1 LDANPVSGLALSRL
15 VTYQEA
21 VDDPPMSRV
30 RRIRGR
36 TTQYESPEWQPLLDF
51 APEHV
56 DDFMWMFELELR
68 RGHRLHAY
76 KHYWTRRYIYL
87 DHEGRVWG
95 YCGDDLYQE
104 VDPVRHL
111 SSVLM
116 NDGTEPPPY
125 DIVRRNLWSGS
136 IEIEWARSATK
147 HRISRQRSRHV
158 IETTDLFFEQWI
170 PEKSAPL
177 KGDPRLV
184 FLGEDAEAVELEVVA
199 VELNEARLLVIHA
212 MPMRRHLKERYEE
225 SKKWRR

>member
-1 LDANPVSGLALSRL
+1 
-15 VTYQEA
+15 
-21 VDDPPMSRV
+21 
-30 RRIRGR
+30 
-36 TTQYESPEWQPLLDF
+36 
-51 APEHV
+51 
-56 DDFMWMFELELR
+56 
-68 RGHRLHAY
+68 
-76 KHYWTRRYIYL
+76 
-87 DHEGRVWG
+87 
-95 YCGDDLYQE
+95 
-104 VDPVRHL
+104 
-111 SSVLM
+111 VLM

-147 HRISRQRSRHV
+147 HRISRQRSSHV

-225 SKKWRR
+225 PKKWRR